1 MISTLGREAL
11 SLARASLGGAASLL
25 RATVVYPPA
34 AAAAKRERERTRSKF
49 VWLKGSYVN
58 DMSNEFSRLNGKH
71 SGEGDLIPT
80 TFLFNQVRGR

>member
-34 AAAAKRERERTRSKF
+34 AAAAKREKELGAS
-49 VWLKGSYVN
+49 S
-58 DMSNEFSRLNGKH
+58 
-71 SGEGDLIPT
+71 SG
-80 TFLFNQVRGR
+80 